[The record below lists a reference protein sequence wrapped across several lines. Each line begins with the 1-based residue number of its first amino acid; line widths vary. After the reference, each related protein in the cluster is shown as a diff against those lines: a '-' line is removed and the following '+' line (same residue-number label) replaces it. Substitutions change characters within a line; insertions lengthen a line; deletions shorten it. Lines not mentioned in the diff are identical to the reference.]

1 MDQPQEFK
9 RVRRIFLVTVLALPL
24 CVVIVLAGVA
34 NASENGA
41 SVYPVGVETV
51 MPGMMPPPHGTMFY
65 EYTASVSANQTDDAN
80 GNAIKIPDF
89 KLRVFAV
96 AFKVVHNWGW
106 KFFGGTVESNIAV
119 PFVHQELHIPPGKFT
134 KLAVGNIAV
143 SPLGVRHAKK
153 HWHFFYE
160 GDLWFPGTGR
170 SATDALNIGQNNYAA
185 GPVGGFTY
193 LKGREEVSSKLQY
206 VINLED
212 TATSYKTG
220 NEFTWE
226 FDGMHG
232 ICKQVAVGVNGF
244 LYKQTTDDMLN
255 DLVYNNG
262 NRGRDFGIGPEI
274 RFNLITHGGFAVKYL
289 RDTMVENRAP
299 TNAFWFQLAV
309 PITIGHRE

>member
-1 MDQPQEFK
+1 MDQSMECK
-9 RVRRIFLVTVLALPL
+9 RARRIFDCTFLALPL
-24 CVVIVLAGVA
+24 SVAIVMAGVA
-34 NASENGA
+34 SASENGA

-80 GNAIKIPDF
+80 GNAVKIPDF

-96 AFKVVHNWGW
+96 AFKVVHNWGLH
-106 KFFGGTVESNIAV
+106 FLGGTVESNFAV
-119 PFVHQELHIPPGKFT
+119 PFVDQELHIPPGKFT
-134 KLAVGNIAV
+134 KFAVGNIAI
-143 SPLGVRHAKK
+143 SPLGLRYAMG

-160 GDLWFPGTGR
+160 GDLFFPGTGR

-185 GPVGGFTY
+185 GPVGGFTF
-193 LKGREEVSSKLQY
+193 LKGREEISSKLQY
-206 VINLED
+206 LINFKD
-212 TATSYKTG
+212 GGNNYQSG

-244 LYKQTTDDMLN
+244 LYKQTTDDKLN
-255 DLVYNNG
+255 DLLYNNG
-262 NRGRDFGIGPEI
+262 NRGRDLGIGPEV
-274 RFNLITHGGFAVKYL
+274 RFNLITHGGFAFKYL

-309 PITIGHRE
+309 PITVGHRE

>member
-1 MDQPQEFK
+1 MGQLLGCKQIRKMF
-9 RVRRIFLVTVLALPL
+9 RGLLWALPL
-24 CVVIVLAGVA
+24 SIAILAAGVA
-34 NASENGA
+34 SATENGA

-65 EYTASVSANQTDDAN
+65 EYTAQVSANQMDDAN
-80 GNAIKIPDF
+80 GNKEPVPEF

-96 AFKVVHNWGW
+96 AVKFVHNWGW
-106 KFFGGTVESNIAV
+106 NFLGGTVESNVAV
-119 PFVHQELHIPPGKFT
+119 PFVDQELHVPPGKFT
-134 KLAVGNIAV
+134 KFALGNV
-143 SPLGVRHAKK
+143 SLSPLGVRYAKG
-153 HWHFFYE
+153 HLHFFYE
-160 GDLWFPGTGR
+160 GDIWFPGSGR
-170 SATDALNIGQNNYAA
+170 SATDVLNIGQNNYAA

-193 LKGREEVSSKLQY
+193 LKGREEISSKLQY
-206 VINLED
+206 IINLED
-212 TATSYKTG
+212 SATTYQSG

-244 LYKQTTDDMLN
+244 LYQQTTDDKLADVVFN
-255 DLVYNNG
+255 GG
-262 NRGRDFGIGPEI
+262 NRGRDLGIGPEV